1 MTTELFD
8 KILIATDGSDMNIT
22 AIEEGLKI
30 GRECGSKV
38 FAVYV
43 MDTRRFDKAPTDVMM
58 KDPKEVIQSQAEAAL
73 TFVQS
78 KAEGVD
84 LETVILEGK
93 PEVEIVRY
101 ATEKKIDLI
110 VIGTHAKRGFERL
123 LLGSVAEQVIRAATC
138 KILVVK

>member
-1 MTTELFD
+1 MAIELFE

-58 KDPKEVIQSQAEAAL
+58 KDPREVIQTQAASAL

-78 KAEGVD
+78 KAEGVN

-93 PEVEIVRY
+93 PDAEIVKY
-101 ATEKKIDLI
+101 ATEKEIDLI
-110 VIGTHAKRGFERL
+110 VIGTHAKRGIERL
-123 LLGSVAEQVIRAATC
+123 LLGSVAEQVIRSASC